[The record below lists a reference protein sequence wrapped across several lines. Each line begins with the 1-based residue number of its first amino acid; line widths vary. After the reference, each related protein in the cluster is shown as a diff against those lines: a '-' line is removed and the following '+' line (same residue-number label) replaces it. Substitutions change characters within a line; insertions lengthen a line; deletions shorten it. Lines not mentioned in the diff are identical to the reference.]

1 MLADT
6 PRAQRGWGLLAML
19 AVGCSLAWT
28 AGAQEAGPAP
38 PQPKVEL
45 IEQGDPWFEVYKLFP
60 GTFAIREPW
69 HWERVI
75 SYLMVGEDRALLF
88 DTGTGIG
95 DIRAVVSKLTAGD
108 VVVNSHSHPDHIGGN
123 YQFGIIYGLDDPY
136 TAENARGRSVE
147 DSQRFVPEKAFSRAP
162 PPTFSRETYR
172 IRPYRISR
180 YLKDGEVIE
189 LGGRSLEVLLVPGHA
204 PDSLSLLDREQRFVL
219 TGDTFYLGRIFV
231 QDKESLAAF
240 ATSAKRL
247 AALAGDVD
255 RILPAHQATLL
266 QAAFLPKL
274 DEAFEAIVQ
283 GASEGTE
290 FRPGRREHKFGAF
303 SIVTWE

>member
-1 MLADT
+1 MHNDEADS
-6 PRAQRGWGLLAML
+6 RLLKML
-19 AVGCSLAWT
+19 AVSCCLAWT
-28 AGAQEAGPAP
+28 AGAQETRPAP

-75 SYLMVGEDRALLF
+75 SYLMIGEDRALLF

-108 VVVNSHSHPDHIGGN
+108 VVVVNSHSHPDHIGGN
-123 YQFGIIYGLDDPY
+123 YQFEIIYGLEDPY

-147 DSQRFVPEKAFSRAP
+147 DSQRFVPEEAFSRAP
-162 PPTFSRETYR
+162 PPTFSRQTYR
-172 IRPYRISR
+172 IRPYRIAR
-180 YLKDGEVIE
+180 YLKDGEVID
-189 LGGRSLEVLLVPGHA
+189 LGGRSLEVMWVPGHA
-204 PDSLSLLDREQRFVL
+204 PDALCLLDREQRFVL

-231 QDKESLAAF
+231 HDEESLAAF

-255 RILPAHQATLL
+255 RILPAHSATLL
-266 QAAFLPKL
+266 KAAFLPKFS
-274 DEAFEAIVQ
+274 ESVEAIVR
-283 GASEGTE
+283 GASQGTE

-303 SIVTWE
+303 SIVTAE